1 MEGTTPLFGLE
12 IGALLETLLPDFIL
26 AFTFFT
32 ALVYAVLGR
41 RFGRQKPAV
50 AMSGSIGLALAVGL
64 VWWERDHGWS
74 IRSLGPVAIGFA
86 LIMLVMVVYR
96 AIRQQGG
103 SWAGIGVAV
112 GICVLVAGVFGVN
125 WPAAGEVVQAI
136 AIIALIVG
144 LLAFLFHHR
153 RTESHAYSLPLPSRA
168 EIVGLRRDMF
178 DVDKGRRLG
187 RKLKRAFRTVRREA
201 DGLVD
206 HPEDRSDVMLQLR
219 RMLPAE
225 GWLTERMARLREKAH
240 YIREG
245 HIARLEETKYIYS
258 KLPRSSRR
266 RAAADLVSRY
276 RQLVGIDQRLE
287 RLDRA
292 VAENERRIRHLT
304 REAHEV
310 VARYEFQKVEGLLKD
325 AEKIQGHNVKLCKLI
340 ERSEQKLVKIIEC
353 VTQEATKGEG
363 R

>member
-1 MEGTTPLFGLE
+1 MKGTTRLFGLE

-32 ALVYAVLGR
+32 AFVYAVLGR

-50 AMSGSIGLALAVGL
+50 AMSGSTGLALAVGL

-74 IRSLGPVAIGFA
+74 IRSLGPLAIAFA
-86 LIMLVMVVYR
+86 LIMLVIVVYG

-112 GICVLVAGVFGVN
+112 GICILVAGAFGVN

-136 AIIALIVG
+136 AIMALIVG
-144 LLAFLFHHR
+144 LLAFLFHHH
-153 RTESHAYSLPLPSRA
+153 RTTRSYPYSLPSPSRA
-168 EIVGLRRDMF
+168 EVVDIRRDMF
-178 DVDKGRRLG
+178 DVDRGRRLG
-187 RKLKRAFRTVRREA
+187 KKLKRGLRTVRREA
-201 DGLVD
+201 DELVD
-206 HPEDRSDVMLQLR
+206 HPEERADVMLQLR

-240 YIREG
+240 YIRKG
-245 HIARLEETKYIYS
+245 HVARLEETKHVYS
-258 KLPRSSRR
+258 KLPGSARKK
-266 RAAADLVSRY
+266 AAADLVSRY
-276 RQLVGIDQRLE
+276 RQLIGIDQRLE

-292 VAENERRIRHLT
+292 VAENERRIRLLT

-310 VARYEFQKVEGLLKD
+310 VARYEFQKVEGLLKA
-325 AEKIQGHNVKLCKLI
+325 AEKLQSHNVKLCKRI
-340 ERSEQKLVKIIEC
+340 EHTEQKLIR
-353 VTQEATKGEG
+353 VTQKAANEARGE
-363 R
+363 